1 MEPNIFPGEG
11 VCSSEKKMFAKR
23 LPMPFFSITL
33 PFKLT
38 KFYIFDGGKSKYPF
52 FLDQCMRIA
61 SLLVFERSDVL

>member
-1 MEPNIFPGEG
+1 
-11 VCSSEKKMFAKR
+11 MFAKR

-61 SLLVFERSDVL
+61 SLLVFERSGVL